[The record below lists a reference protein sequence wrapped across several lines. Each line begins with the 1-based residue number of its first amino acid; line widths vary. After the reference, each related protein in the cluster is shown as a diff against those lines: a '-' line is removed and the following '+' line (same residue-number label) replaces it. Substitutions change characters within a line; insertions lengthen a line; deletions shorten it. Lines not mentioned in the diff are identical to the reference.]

1 METLSTFGSGPMSYF
16 PARMRGH
23 LTHHFLFLD
32 PDEYLTCGGCLQ
44 NKQSEI
50 NAQ

>member
-1 METLSTFGSGPMSYF
+1 METQHLWLWSHVLSPC
-16 PARMRGH
+16 PDEGH

-44 NKQSEI
+44 NKQSKI
-50 NAQ
+50 SAQ